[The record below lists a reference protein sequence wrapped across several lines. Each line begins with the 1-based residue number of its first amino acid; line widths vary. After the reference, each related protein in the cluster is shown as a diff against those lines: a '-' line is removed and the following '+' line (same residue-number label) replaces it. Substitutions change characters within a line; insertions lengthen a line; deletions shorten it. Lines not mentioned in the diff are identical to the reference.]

1 MRVRNFLVV
10 CNRRQGQI
18 VRSQSFRKAQR
29 ALNARFEA
37 EREFRDEPDIE
48 VVVLAADSWESLERT
63 RSRYFKG
70 VRELAE
76 DALEREARTAFG

>member
-1 MRVRNFLVV
+1 MHNYLVIY
-10 CNRRQGQI
+10 NRRQGQI
-18 VRSQSFRKAQR
+18 VRHRSFRKPQL

-48 VVVLAADSWESLERT
+48 VVVLAADSWDSLTRT
-63 RSRYFKG
+63 HSRYFKG

-76 DALEREARTAFG
+76 AALEREARTALG